1 MSTDYDNTIR
11 TIQPGV
17 LAPADG
23 NAGSA
28 VAQAFRLEDFALD
41 GANPARQGK
50 GLTPE
55 GVSYTD
61 GHESAALGPNNER
74 LEDLKPR
81 LVNALREL
89 VRQYRE
95 EGVSAR
101 RHEIRRIRQA
111 RLFWQ
116 GLQYAW
122 WNPNDMN
129 WHLPFEQRFNDDRQL
144 EDMPRYQFVTN
155 FYQGFGLSF
164 IAVLSQDVPSVRF
177 YPQSAQSLQD
187 IAAARSASDVAQLIE
202 QNNHVEHLLTSIG
215 YFLWTDGKLGA
226 YVRYVADGQ
235 RFGFHDE
242 NILEA
247 VEIPLGEDAYV
258 CPRCNK
264 EVPPPNADQAS
275 GDTDEGSDTGH
286 QSPITSHPSCPGCG
300 AELSHENLRRAE
312 RVSVP
317 RFVGTR
323 RVPNGQ
329 EVISIAGGLELNT
342 PVWANEMH
350 EYPYLQWQAEVHR
363 AKLKA
368 AYPHAANKIET
379 SPSQGAEDVYARV
392 SRLSVEQGL
401 PSIHPGDALLNLIT
415 FDRTWLRP
423 WAFYAIDDVETRNE
437 LLALFPEGCYVAF
450 AGDAYCEAR
459 SESMDDHWRVLHALP
474 GDGQNRPS
482 VGDSLVQVQE
492 RYNVLSNMQAETYEY
507 GIPPIYAD
515 PQVLDFDALANQVAE
530 PAAHFP
536 ARARPGQPLAA
547 GFFQPQPARVPPDMV
562 QHQQELI
569 GPVAQFLTGLFPAVF
584 GGNMEDVKT
593 ASGYALARDQA
604 LGRLGLVWR
613 RMKQFYADVILLG
626 VDSFRKNRPEDVE
639 IPLLGPDGVLDARTI
654 RIADLKG
661 NISVHPEADET
672 FPRLKSQQRGI
683 LQQLFGVNDPVIQ
696 QALTEPA
703 NMGYIKNVLG
713 LTELVV
719 PGEDA
724 RNKQLREIQQL
735 LASAPIVITMN
746 ESGATHAGAASDSA
760 VVAQHAAP
768 AQESPNDQIT
778 RASDSNAAGTR
789 NQSPVTNHQSQV
801 LVLPSVPVDDLLDNH
816 AVEFEECKRWA
827 SSEAGQAARMT
838 NPAGFANVRAHAEA
852 HLRASNTTSALN
864 LASLAPVLSQVRR
877 DRTGPEVR
885 PRELHTTS
893 AAQRAPKPGD
903 DHDGPGD
910 HWVTIDGHHVL
921 VHESQGTQKQPPNT
935 AENASKRQT
944 PESLAS
950 QIPAQVKAKMVQ
962 AINDSNAPTADDKRG
977 GFHEEYG
984 VAGLDAS
991 GNWVISRDKPGP
1003 YANPDVD
1010 TKVSPSYVPAD
1021 PKAAYSIVN
1030 PEVAF
1035 HVHPAGTTGKGK
1047 GWNQPPS
1054 EADKSAVVPGQ
1065 INLIFAARE
1074 NKVYFYD
1081 NSGVIGKPMSL
1092 KDFLKE

>member
-1 MSTDYDNTIR
+1 MPTQTNAFA
-11 TIQPGV
+11 PGAM
-17 LAPADG
+17 APADG
-23 NAGSA
+23 NYAQLPDVIPSGAGRSA
-28 VAQAFRLEDFALD
+28 EESR
-41 GANPARQGK
+41 NPGSDESSWFDPS
-50 GLTPE
+50 T
-55 GVSYTD
+55 
-61 GHESAALGPNNER
+61 SAATAAASARDDNSQVLNDLGPNNER
-74 LEDLKPR
+74 LEDVKPH

-95 EGVSAR
+95 EGVVAR

-129 WHLPFEQRFNDDRQL
+129 WHLPFEQRFKDDQAL
-144 EDMPRYQFVTN
+144 EEMPRYQFVTN

-164 IAVLSQDVPSVRF
+164 IAVLSQDVPSVHF
-177 YPQSAQSLQD
+177 YPQSAQSLED
-187 IAAARSASDVAQLIE
+187 IGAARAASDAADLIE

-247 VEIPLGEDAYV
+247 IEIPLGEDVYV
-258 CPRCNK
+258 CTNCGK
-264 EVPPPNADQAS
+264 EIPVSALSSRAEGRSNRPEAGGLGQDAS
-275 GDTDEGSDTGH
+275 REAGFLDSGAQTQRAFARSDSLASVG
-286 QSPITSHPSCPGCG
+286 ICPHCG
-300 AELSHENLRRAE
+300 AELTEANLRPAE
-312 RVSVP
+312 RVTVP
-317 RFVGTR
+317 RVIGTR

-329 EVISIAGGLELNT
+329 ELISIVGGLELNT

-350 EYPYLQWQAEVHR
+350 EYPYLQWQTEVHR

-368 AYPHAANKIET
+368 AYPHAANKIE
-379 SPSQGAEDVYARV
+379 SSQSQGSEDVYARV

-401 PSIHPGDALLNLIT
+401 PSIHPGDALMNLIT

-423 WAFYAIDDVETRNE
+423 WAFCAIEDEATRNE
-437 LLALFPEGCYVAF
+437 LLAMFPEGCYVAF
-450 AGDAYCEAR
+450 AGDVYCESR

-593 ASGYALARDQA
+593 ASGYAMARDQA

-626 VDSFRKNRPEDVE
+626 VDCFRKNRPEDVE
-639 IPLLGPDGVLDARTI
+639 IPLLGPDGVLDAHTI
-654 RIADLKG
+654 RVADLKG
-661 NISVHPEADET
+661 NICVHPEADET
-672 FPRLKSQQRGI
+672 FPRLKSQQRSV
-683 LQQLFGVNDPVIQ
+683 LQQLFGINDPVIQ

-703 NMGYIKNVLG
+703 NLGYIKNVLG
-713 LTELVV
+713 LTEMVI
-719 PGEDA
+719 PGEDS

-735 LASAPIVITMN
+735 LAAAPIVISTH
-746 ESGATHAGAASDSA
+746 ESGAVHVAPGFSPASAQPANASKDAALKGGAT
-760 VVAQHAAP
+760 Q
-768 AQESPNDQIT
+768 NL
-778 RASDSNAAGTR
+778 
-789 NQSPVTNHQSQV
+789 
-801 LVLPSVPVDDLLDNH
+801 LVLPSVPVDELLDDN

-852 HLRASNTTSALN
+852 HLRA
-864 LASLAPVLSQVRR
+864 LAHAAVPAAPV
-877 DRTGPEVR
+877 
-885 PRELHTTS
+885 
-893 AAQRAPKPGD
+893 APAPA
-903 DHDGPGD
+903 
-910 HWVTIDGHHVL
+910 
-921 VHESQGTQKQPPNT
+921 QKQATQQN
-935 AENASKRQT
+935 EQ
-944 PESLAS
+944 PE
-950 QIPAQVKAKMVQ
+950 
-962 AINDSNAPTADDKRG
+962 
-977 GFHEEYG
+977 
-984 VAGLDAS
+984 
-991 GNWVISRDKPGP
+991 
-1003 YANPDVD
+1003 
-1010 TKVSPSYVPAD
+1010 
-1021 PKAAYSIVN
+1021 
-1030 PEVAF
+1030 
-1035 HVHPAGTTGKGK
+1035 
-1047 GWNQPPS
+1047 
-1054 EADKSAVVPGQ
+1054 
-1065 INLIFAARE
+1065 
-1074 NKVYFYD
+1074 
-1081 NSGVIGKPMSL
+1081 
-1092 KDFLKE
+1092 